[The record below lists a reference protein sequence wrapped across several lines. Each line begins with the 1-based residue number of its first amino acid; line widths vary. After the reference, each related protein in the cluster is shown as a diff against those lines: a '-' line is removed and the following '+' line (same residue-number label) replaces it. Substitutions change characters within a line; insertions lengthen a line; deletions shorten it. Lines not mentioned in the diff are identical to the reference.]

1 MKIFS
6 LKLLENVGKPVIDP
20 SREGDQSTLTC
31 EGKATEYSNYSWWS
45 ADNALLAAGDQL
57 RVNKTGDPN
66 RGYKCTLHNPV
77 SEQTSNTALEEELF
91 PAAVPVYCPLGGEVT
106 LNSVEKPA
114 ALSSIEWI
122 FNSSDSIVLW
132 KNNTL
137 HFYRGFQNRT
147 YLNTETGQITVGS
160 LTAEDDGVYS
170 ARINNRGLAK
180 IYQLKVIAPVS
191 KPTITSSC
199 SATVCVL
206 TCKTESAKVQWW
218 IGGVWQEGSANL
230 TVEKEV
236 NEDQSFSCR
245 VSNPVS
251 SETSDHIFVNNL
263 FHYAPVSKPTIT
275 SSCSAT
281 VCVLTC
287 KTESAKVQWWIGG
300 VWQEGSANL
309 TVEKEVNEDQSFSC
323 RVSNPVS
330 SETSDH
336 IFVNNL
342 FHYGL
347 ETWKIIVIVIA
358 VVCIVAVIGLL
369 AYIKRDTLM
378 TLWNK

>member
-1 MKIFS
+1 MECQVYFKYCNLSTTICVINLS
-6 LKLLENVGKPVIDP
+6 LSENVGKPVIDP

-263 FHYAPVSKPTIT
+263 FHY
-275 SSCSAT
+275 
-281 VCVLTC
+281 
-287 KTESAKVQWWIGG
+287 
-300 VWQEGSANL
+300 
-309 TVEKEVNEDQSFSC
+309 
-323 RVSNPVS
+323 
-330 SETSDH
+330 
-336 IFVNNL
+336 
-342 FHYGL
+342 GL